1 MSSMGIVDE
10 AIVIVGAEM
19 GAGWRF
25 REWTCRKACAEGLRR
40 RHVWQRQVFC
50 LSKEPVHAILADRK

>member
-10 AIVIVGAEM
+10 AIVVVGAEM
-19 GAGWRF
+19 GSGWRV
-25 REWTCRKACAEGLRR
+25 RKWMDQNACAEGLRR

-50 LSKEPVHAILADRK
+50 LSNEPVHAICR